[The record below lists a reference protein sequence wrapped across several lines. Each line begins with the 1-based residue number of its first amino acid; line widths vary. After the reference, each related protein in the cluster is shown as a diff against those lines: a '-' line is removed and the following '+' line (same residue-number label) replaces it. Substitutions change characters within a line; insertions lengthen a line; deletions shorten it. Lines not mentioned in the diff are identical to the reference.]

1 MDSLRKMI
9 GKTRARGRRA
19 RAGSVRCGRR
29 RPDRTCR
36 AHRVSFWCQR
46 GTRQHTAGPAATHGT
61 PGPVAGGAGR
71 RTART
76 AGRRA
81 EPRGL
86 RDATGSGTGVG
97 RGSGSREP
105 GASLRRCAAAGRRQ
119 SDDGSDW
126 RAPGAGSGSGL
137 PQCGDRPPVS
147 QTGRA
152 AGRPAAGP
160 CCGGPCPCRALG
172 APGCAMRAS
181 TAHRASRSGDS
192 AAGWVDGLRVRGV
205 WRAAARRQGL
215 PVGRPCGAD
224 GHGPARHACAECMC
238 ACARGGLA
246 DPIQPCCILAEFLG
260 VFLFSFFG
268 GGCDAN
274 SVSTG
279 LPTAAIG
286 NGLLLAVLVYMT
298 AGISGGHLNPA
309 LSTAFFVTGR

>member
-1 MDSLRKMI
+1 
-9 GKTRARGRRA
+9 
-19 RAGSVRCGRR
+19 
-29 RPDRTCR
+29 
-36 AHRVSFWCQR
+36 
-46 GTRQHTAGPAATHGT
+46 
-61 PGPVAGGAGR
+61 
-71 RTART
+71 
-76 AGRRA
+76 
-81 EPRGL
+81 
-86 RDATGSGTGVG
+86 
-97 RGSGSREP
+97 
-105 GASLRRCAAAGRRQ
+105 
-119 SDDGSDW
+119 
-126 RAPGAGSGSGL
+126 
-137 PQCGDRPPVS
+137 
-147 QTGRA
+147 
-152 AGRPAAGP
+152 
-160 CCGGPCPCRALG
+160 
-172 APGCAMRAS
+172 MRAS

-192 AAGWVDGLRVRGV
+192 DAGWVDELRVRGV